1 MQCYRKKLKLIDKSS
16 LGLNNNVF
24 VNENF
29 TPVNSKIFYNCRK
42 LKRNNLISK
51 TYTVNGTVHL
61 ISDQKKKNGKPVKT
75 LDIKSLI
82 YLLPDF
88 KFRVKNE
95 IDDANNLADKSHQSS
110 H

>member
-29 TPVNSKIFYNCRK
+29 TPVNSKIVYNCRK

-61 ISDQKKKNGKPVKT
+61 ISDKKKKKWETSENTPYKIAHLFASG
-75 LDIKSLI
+75 
-82 YLLPDF
+82 F
-88 KFRVKNE
+88 
-95 IDDANNLADKSHQSS
+95 
-110 H
+110 

>member
-29 TPVNSKIFYNCRK
+29 TPVNSKIVYNCRK

-61 ISDQKKKNGKPVKT
+61 ISDQKKKWETSENTRYKIAHLFASG
-75 LDIKSLI
+75 
-82 YLLPDF
+82 F
-88 KFRVKNE
+88 
-95 IDDANNLADKSHQSS
+95 
-110 H
+110 

>member
-1 MQCYRKKLKLIDKSS
+1 MPCYRKKLKLIVKSS

-29 TPVNSKIFYNCRK
+29 TPVNSKIVYNCRK

-61 ISDQKKKNGKPVKT
+61 ISDQKKKWETSENTRYKIAHLFASG
-75 LDIKSLI
+75 
-82 YLLPDF
+82 F
-88 KFRVKNE
+88 
-95 IDDANNLADKSHQSS
+95 
-110 H
+110 

>member
-1 MQCYRKKLKLIDKSS
+1 MDKSS

-24 VNENF
+24 VNENL
-29 TPVNSKIFYNCRK
+29 TPVNNQIVYNCRK

-61 ISDQKKKNGKPVKT
+61 VSDKTKNGKPVKT
-75 LDIKSLI
+75 LHIKSLI

-88 KFRVKNE
+88 KFRVRNE
-95 IDDANNLADKSHQSS
+95 IDDADDLADKLHQSS

>member
-29 TPVNSKIFYNCRK
+29 TPVNSKIVYNCRK

-61 ISDQKKKNGKPVKT
+61 ISDQKKKKWETSENTRYKIAHLFASG
-75 LDIKSLI
+75 
-82 YLLPDF
+82 F
-88 KFRVKNE
+88 
-95 IDDANNLADKSHQSS
+95 
-110 H
+110 

>member
-1 MQCYRKKLKLIDKSS
+1 M
-16 LGLNNNVF
+16 F
-24 VNENF
+24 VNENLS
-29 TPVNSKIFYNCRK
+29 PINNKIAYNCRIQK
-42 LKRNNLISK
+42 CNNLIFR